1 MLISSNLKEGLSR
14 TVIPPI
20 FKRVKYNYL
29 KKKKKKKKRKEK
41 RERETHSS
49 RLFSSFSNYFIVMGL
64 ALSRRQTKI

>member
-1 MLISSNLKEGLSR
+1 MLIFSNLKEGLSR

-20 FKRVKYNYL
+20 FKRVEYNYL
-29 KKKKKKKKRKEK
+29 KKKKKKKRKEK